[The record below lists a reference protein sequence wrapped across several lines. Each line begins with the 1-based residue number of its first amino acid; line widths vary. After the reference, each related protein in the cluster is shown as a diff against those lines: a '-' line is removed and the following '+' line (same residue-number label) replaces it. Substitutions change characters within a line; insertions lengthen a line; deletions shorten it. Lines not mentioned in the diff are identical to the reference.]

1 MRPLYK
7 CNFIWALSDSNATI
21 EHPPDKFMGAVNRVR
36 VIQATSP
43 EASRWKTWSKQMGA
57 SRYIMDIWSDE
68 EVADLA

>member
-1 MRPLYK
+1 
-7 CNFIWALSDSNATI
+7 
-21 EHPPDKFMGAVNRVR
+21 MGAVNRVR